1 MDYQYI
7 NRIDSPADLKKLKV
21 EELPAVCAEL
31 RQFIIDALSKNPGHL
46 GSSLGT
52 IELTVALHYVF
63 DTPKDKL
70 VWDVG
75 HQAYAHKILTG
86 RRDRFHTIDSSKDYR
101 LSPIRTRASTMPSLQ
116 AMPATRFQRLWE

>member
-7 NRIDSPADLKKLKV
+7 NRINSPEDLKKLKV

-52 IELTVALHYVF
+52 IELTVALHYVLYG
-63 DTPKDKL
+63 TY
-70 VWDVG
+70 V
-75 HQAYAHKILTG
+75 
-86 RRDRFHTIDSSKDYR
+86 
-101 LSPIRTRASTMPSLQ
+101 
-116 AMPATRFQRLWE
+116 